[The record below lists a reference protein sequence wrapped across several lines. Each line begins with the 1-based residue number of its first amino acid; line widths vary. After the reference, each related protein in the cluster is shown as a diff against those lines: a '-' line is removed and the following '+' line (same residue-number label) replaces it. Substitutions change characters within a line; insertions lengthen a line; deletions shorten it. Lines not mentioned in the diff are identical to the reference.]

1 MSNAMIANLETV
13 SRDQLM
19 AVHGGQNPPMGQ
31 NPPAKV
37 DGKDVADVAR
47 AATKATLAPVT
58 LLPNIPDA
66 IHRVTRT
73 DRVGP
78 NLSDRLLDGFTGLF
92 GIDPLAK
99 R

>member
-13 SRDQLM
+13 SLDQLM
-19 AVHGGQNPPMGQ
+19 AVHGGQNPPAQ

-37 DGKDVADVAR
+37 DGKDVADVSR
-47 AATKATLAPVT
+47 AAIKATLAPVT
-58 LLPNIPDA
+58 LLPNVPDA